1 MSKAKS
7 IRKKVLKKNK
17 EVRRNTQGLP
27 REKSNGAKMG
37 KMMKEFNAF
46 VRRKQYEESI
56 RMMAEKAISH
66 EEAGLPEEVSGQ
78 DLLNFLNTNKTYP
91 EEPVIISTPYV
102 YEPSL
107 INQENKSIENE

>member
-17 EVRRNTQGLP
+17 EVRKNTQGLP

-46 VRRKQYEESI
+46 VRRKQYEENI
-56 RMMAEKAISH
+56 RQIVEKSVTH
-66 EEAGLPEEVSGQ
+66 EELGLPEEISGQ
-78 DLLNFLNTNKTYP
+78 DLLNFLK
-91 EEPVIISTPYV
+91 
-102 YEPSL
+102 
-107 INQENKSIENE
+107 QENKPIENE